1 VAVDGWTNVNTSK
14 VTNVV
19 ILCGGVAYYWCSI
32 VNGHNHNTA
41 AWLQTALVKVLHGI
55 KAEGLMFTAL
65 VADNERV
72 NRTLWELL
80 LEPFPFLIR
89 SPCAAHLIQLCV
101 NKALEL
107 PLIDPLFTSMEVLL
121 RRFRLKEA
129 RLKLKN
135 LQVANP
141 LRTTAASSTPVV
153 YGLLRPQDTRWS
165 SWLYA
170 AQRLLM
176 LRAYIDM
183 VVAQEASF
191 WSGIEELVQFLKPF
205 QVATDVM
212 QQDSSTLFD
221 VWRQFKRLLTHVRG
235 VPPSSLFHS
244 SKDAIINIILDL
256 WEKHINIDAV
266 IVCAQLS
273 FDSSADDIF
282 PDKIQDARRWFID
295 FAAQYALYWHIA
307 DSSDADLASVKRSAL
322 REWSNF
328 LGRTQGTCFDR
339 LDSDIEDLRK
349 VHSDS
354 PAAFARAV
362 WNLYL
367 ADAPIISYAAVAILS
382 VCGSEAAVE
391 RSFSAQGL
399 VHTDLRN
406 RLGDTTVEN
415 EMFIKFNQRTLAGA
429 EGHPQRKAPHSGDG
443 IALGY
448 CAEMGEDYASE
459 EDDALPSVV
468 GLFTRPEARAA
479 EFAAVAATVEVDEA
493 KEVVPAVIS
502 QVPRPPPADDMAAFI
517 EHVILDIGVTPV
529 FRWTEARMNR
539 LWTIGQQWSPPMMD
553 TDVVLRKKVMAVV
566 RAREAAK
573 DAASAEV

>member
-41 AWLQTALVKVLHGI
+41 AWLQTALVKVLNGI

-107 PLIDPLFTSMEVLL
+107 PLIDHLFTSMEVLL

-170 AQRLLM
+170 SQRLLM

-191 WSGIEELVQFLKPF
+191 WSGIEECN
-205 QVATDVM
+205 
-212 QQDSSTLFD
+212 S
-221 VWRQFKRLLTHVRG
+221 
-235 VPPSSLFHS
+235 SSLFRWRRTS
-244 SKDAIINIILDL
+244 CSRT
-256 WEKHINIDAV
+256 V
-266 IVCAQLS
+266 PLS
-273 FDSSADDIF
+273 LTYGDN
-282 PDKIQDARRWFID
+282 
-295 FAAQYALYWHIA
+295 
-307 DSSDADLASVKRSAL
+307 L
-322 REWSNF
+322 R
-328 LGRTQGTCFDR
+328 GC
-339 LDSDIEDLRK
+339 
-349 VHSDS
+349 
-354 PAAFARAV
+354 
-362 WNLYL
+362 
-367 ADAPIISYAAVAILS
+367 
-382 VCGSEAAVE
+382 
-391 RSFSAQGL
+391 
-399 VHTDLRN
+399 
-406 RLGDTTVEN
+406 
-415 EMFIKFNQRTLAGA
+415 
-429 EGHPQRKAPHSGDG
+429 
-443 IALGY
+443 
-448 CAEMGEDYASE
+448 
-459 EDDALPSVV
+459 
-468 GLFTRPEARAA
+468 
-479 EFAAVAATVEVDEA
+479 
-493 KEVVPAVIS
+493 
-502 QVPRPPPADDMAAFI
+502 
-517 EHVILDIGVTPV
+517 
-529 FRWTEARMNR
+529 
-539 LWTIGQQWSPPMMD
+539 
-553 TDVVLRKKVMAVV
+553 
-566 RAREAAK
+566 
-573 DAASAEV
+573 